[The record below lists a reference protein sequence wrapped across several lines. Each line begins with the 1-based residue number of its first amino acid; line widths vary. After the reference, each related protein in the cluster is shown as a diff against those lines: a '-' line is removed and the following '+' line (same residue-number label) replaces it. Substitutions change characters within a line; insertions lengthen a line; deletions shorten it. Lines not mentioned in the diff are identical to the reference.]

1 MHTTRVFTR
10 WLIRAIHSCKQA
22 HNYNEG
28 LVYAKYGTPKDVLQ
42 WVGHVRGRSE
52 PYKTNRLQA
61 IEIPPVEQEDVKVKV
76 LAAPVNPSDIN
87 VIQG

>member
-1 MHTTRVFTR
+1 M
-10 WLIRAIHSCKQA
+10 
-22 HNYNEG
+22 
-28 LVYAKYGTPKDVLQ
+28 
-42 WVGHVRGRSE
+42 RGRSE